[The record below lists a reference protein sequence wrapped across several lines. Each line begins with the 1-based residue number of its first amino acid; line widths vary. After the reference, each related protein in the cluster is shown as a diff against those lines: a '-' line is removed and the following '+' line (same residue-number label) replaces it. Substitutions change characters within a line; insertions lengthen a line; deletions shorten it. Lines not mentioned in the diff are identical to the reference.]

1 MLIITTAIVAFIIGI
16 YISELENSSI
26 WNSWASAAL
35 QSSQAESSLGYIR
48 FPFFFPLRPPPR
60 ENRIKLYL
68 AFAPMLNWFSRRGF
82 REISVN
88 FHYTLF
94 RDIYEVYGRQFPFS
108 FEAARASRCKL
119 SWRIIDV
126 YARLRSCRCD
136 KKLFNSWCLWSHNRI
151 PSIYH
156 NKLYTEHLSAIIFPL
171 SSEPH
176 ILSFSPNPHRRLAT
190 LD

>member
-1 MLIITTAIVAFIIGI
+1 MRREYLGMHGI
-16 YISELENSSI
+16 YLWSRRRVHIPKVNYNNGNCRFYNRDIYIRAGKFFDLKFMSLRRPTKF
-26 WNSWASAAL
+26 ASYVRV
-35 QSSQAESSLGYIR
+35 ESSLGYIR

-136 KKLFNSWCLWSHNRI
+136 KKLFNS
-151 PSIYH
+151 
-156 NKLYTEHLSAIIFPL
+156 
-171 SSEPH
+171 
-176 ILSFSPNPHRRLAT
+176 
-190 LD
+190 